1 MQISN
6 SKRLKQKA
14 VALAVAST
22 LFSFGLLA
30 GPSGETVDE
39 LPELSPQT
47 WHQKSAKRI
56 SDQFLRSHY
65 KKVNIDDEL
74 SVKIFDRYLRSLD
87 VNKNFFLEND
97 IKSFEKNR
105 NDFDDAIKQGRLDIA
120 YDIFRISLERR
131 KERFQYALSLVN
143 TKFDFEKEGDKFFYD
158 REDANWAST
167 QKELDE
173 VWRQRVKYD
182 ALNLKLADKTQ
193 EEIQDI
199 LTKRYERAIRRLTQT
214 NSEDVFQTV
223 MNSFARSIEAHTSYL
238 SPRNTER
245 FQMQMNLSLE
255 GIGAV
260 LRSEDDH
267 TVIVSVV
274 AGGPADKSDAVKPED
289 KIIAVAQ
296 EGEEFVDVVGWRL
309 DDVVELIKGPKG
321 STVKLQVQKGTSSSK
336 KIQEVAIVRDKV
348 KLEDRAAQ
356 SEVFIPTT
364 GENAGEKLGV
374 ISIPSFYHNL
384 HVDVKKELDS
394 LMEQDVK
401 GVIVDLRGNGGGSLP
416 ESIYLSGLF
425 IDKGP
430 VVQVRYQNGRVN
442 VDRDTDGVVHYGGP
456 LTVLVD
462 RYSASASEIF
472 AAAMQDYNRAII
484 IGEQTFGKGT
494 VQQHRGLGRIYDMFE
509 SPLGAVQYTIAKF
522 YRISGG
528 STQHKGVKPDIL
540 YPSAID
546 PEEWGESKEENA
558 LPYDSIKKANYTTV
572 GSYDGVL
579 DVLSAK
585 HSARALKDPEFAYI
599 YQDIDEYNR
608 TKNDKFVSLVESE
621 RIAKKKEAED
631 KQLAR
636 VNERL
641 ERLGLEKLTSLEDDL
656 PDELDDIDP
665 FLSEA
670 ANITFDMIDA
680 GSYALNLKK

>member
-6 SKRLKQKA
+6 SKRLKRTV

-22 LFSFGLLA
+22 LFSFGIAA

-74 SVKIFDRYLRSLD
+74 SAKIFDRYLRSLD

-105 NDFDDAIKQGRLDIA
+105 NDFDDAIKQGRLDLA
-120 YDIFRISLERR
+120 YDIFRVSLERR
-131 KERFQYALSLVN
+131 KERFQYALSLVD

-167 QKELDE
+167 QQELDE

-182 ALNLKLADKTQ
+182 ALNLKLADKTP
-193 EEIQDI
+193 EEITDI

-296 EGEEFVDVVGWRL
+296 DGEDFVDVVGWRL

-356 SEVFIPTT
+356 SEVFIPSS

-442 VDRDTDGVVHYGGP
+442 VDRDTDGVVHYAGP

-528 STQHKGVKPDIL
+528 STQQKGVKPDIL

-572 GSYDGVL
+572 GSYDGVI

-608 TKNDKFVSLVESE
+608 TKNDKYISLVESE
-621 RIAKKKEAED
+621 RRAKKKEAEE
-631 KQLAR
+631 KQLVR

-641 ERLGLEKLTSLEDDL
+641 ERLGLEKLASLDDDL